1 MNLFNVNNDQWYN
14 INNPPTSS
22 TEYNIQNSTVFV
34 KMILKFLLFSQIY
47 YDDENIR
54 IDLY

>member
-1 MNLFNVNNDQWYN
+1 MNLFNVNNDQWCN